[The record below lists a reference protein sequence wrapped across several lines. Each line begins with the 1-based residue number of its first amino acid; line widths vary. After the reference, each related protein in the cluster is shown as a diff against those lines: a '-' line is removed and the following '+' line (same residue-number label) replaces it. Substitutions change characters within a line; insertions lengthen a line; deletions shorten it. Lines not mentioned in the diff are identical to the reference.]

1 MLTPVRQSTRMP
13 RPGVQEVALTVKP
26 GGIQMGS
33 RLWVAWIRI
42 ALKHEAIALAARHRA
57 QQHRADW
64 ARAQQ
69 EANAEQQ
76 TKHGTDMALAL
87 GEEMD
92 AALVGI
98 CAAAFALEA
107 LSREL
112 EELGAVPQATLEGWR
127 KKRKEGKGPVAEGVT
142 LEILS
147 QTFDMR
153 GLVTRLQGE
162 LPRLFEVRGGAVH
175 YEGLFEATRPH
186 PVGTEVS
193 VAQKTYSAENT
204 TRAADLLVAI
214 LERCRDKPKAPART
228 WSHDMRRAINELL
241 GRRGQQ

>member
-1 MLTPVRQSTRMP
+1 MP

-26 GGIQMGS
+26 GGIQMRS

-64 ARAQQ
+64 ARA
-69 EANAEQQ
+69 QQ

-127 KKRKEGKGPVAEGVT
+127 KKRKEGKGPAAEDVT

-162 LPRLFEVRGGAVH
+162 LPRLFEVRGGAVQ

-186 PVGTEVS
+186 PLGTEVS

>member
-1 MLTPVRQSTRMP
+1 VQKVTLTI
-13 RPGVQEVALTVKP
+13 KP
-26 GGIQMGS
+26 GGIQMRS

-42 ALKHEAIALAARHRA
+42 ALKHEAITLAARQRA

-64 ARAQQ
+64 VRAQG

-112 EELGAVPQATLEGWR
+112 EELGAVSQATVDRWR
-127 KKRKEGKGPVAEGVT
+127 EKRKEGKGPAAEDVT

-193 VAQKTYSAENT
+193 VAQETYSAENT
-204 TRAADLLVAI
+204 TRAADLLVVI
-214 LERCRDKPKAPART
+214 LERCRDKPKAPARK
-228 WSHDMRRAINELL
+228 WSEDMRRAINELL